1 MKFRIYIKEL
11 EFELIDVSTPEKVD
25 FVESA
30 TIVRYIA
37 VRGHQRFD
45 TTYKINK
52 VVTKDEAKTIISQD
66 LNAT

>member
-1 MKFRIYIKEL
+1 MFNVFIKEL

-25 FVESA
+25 YIESA

-37 VRGHQRFD
+37 IKGHQQFD
-45 TTYKINK
+45 SSYRIND
-52 VVTKDEAKTIISQD
+52 VVTKETAKDIILQD